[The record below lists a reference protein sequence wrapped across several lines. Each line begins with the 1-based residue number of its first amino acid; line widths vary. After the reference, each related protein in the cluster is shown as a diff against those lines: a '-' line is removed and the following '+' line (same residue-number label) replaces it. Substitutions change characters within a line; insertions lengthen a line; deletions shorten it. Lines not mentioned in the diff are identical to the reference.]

1 MNLVVDIG
9 NTLVKMAVFQNG
21 SLQYKIAFPREE
33 FFQKTE
39 EIFKSFP
46 HIEKSVLSSVVKNT
60 EREEDLL
67 QKRSELLILTMDI
80 GQPFTNHYA
89 TPTTLG
95 KDRIALIAAAV
106 KNYPGKNV
114 LVIDAGSCITYD
126 FKNTEEEYL
135 GGAISPGLEMRFR
148 AMHEYTGNLPLFM
161 PVENPDITGNSTQ
174 KAMNSGAVN
183 GVLFEVDGFINMY
196 KSENKDLT
204 IILTGGDM
212 LFLSKQLKN
221 SIFANPNFLFE
232 GLNYILEFNKTQ

>member
-1 MNLVVDIG
+1 MNLVVDVG

-148 AMHEYTGNLPLFM
+148 AMHEYTGNLPLFN

-183 GVLFEVDGFINMY
+183 GVLFEIDGFINMY

>member
-9 NTLVKMAVFQNG
+9 NTLVKMAVFQKG
-21 SLQYKIAFPREE
+21 SLQYKVAVPGKE

-46 HIEKSVLSSVVKNT
+46 HIEFSILSSVIKNT
-60 EREEDLL
+60 EREEKFLEE
-67 QKRSELLILTMDI
+67 RSKLVILTMDI
-80 GQPFTNHYA
+80 KQPFTNHYA
-89 TPTTLG
+89 TPATLG

-106 KNYPGKNV
+106 KNYPGENV

-126 FKNTEEEYL
+126 FKNKKDEYL
-135 GGAISPGLEMRFR
+135 GGAISPGLIMRLR
-148 AMHEYTGNLPLFM
+148 AMHEFTGNLPLFK
-161 PVENPDITGNSTQ
+161 PVEASGVTGNST
-174 KAMNSGAVN
+174 KSAMNSGAVN
-183 GVLFEVDGFINMY
+183 GVLFEIDGFINLY

>member
-9 NTLVKMAVFQNG
+9 NTLVKMAVFQNA
-21 SLQYKIAFPREE
+21 SLQYKIAIPGKD

-46 HIEKSVLSSVVKNT
+46 QIKYSILSSVIKNT
-60 EREEDLL
+60 EREESFLEE
-67 QKRSELLILTMDI
+67 RCELVILTVDI
-80 GQPFTNHYA
+80 KQPFTNNYA
-89 TPTTLG
+89 TPATLG

-106 KNYPGKNV
+106 KNYPGENV

-126 FKNTEEEYL
+126 FKNKNDEYL
-135 GGAISPGLEMRFR
+135 GGAISPGLAMRFR
-148 AMHEYTGNLPLFM
+148 AMHEFTGNLPLVN
-161 PVENPDITGNSTQ
+161 PVAGPEATGRSTQ
-174 KAMNSGAVN
+174 SAMNSGAVN
-183 GVLFEVDGFINMY
+183 GVLFEIDGFINSY

>member
-148 AMHEYTGNLPLFM
+148 AMHEYTGNLPLFK

>member
-9 NTLVKMAVFQNG
+9 NTLVKMAVFQNA
-21 SLQYKIAFPREE
+21 SLQYKVAVAGKD
-33 FFQKTE
+33 FFQKTK

-46 HIEKSVLSSVVKNT
+46 NIEYSILSSVIKNT
-60 EREEDLL
+60 EREEKFLEE
-67 QKRSELLILTMDI
+67 RSELVILTMDI
-80 GQPFTNHYA
+80 KQPFTNHYV
-89 TPTTLG
+89 TPSTLG

-126 FKNTEEEYL
+126 FKNKKEEYL
-135 GGAISPGLEMRFR
+135 GGAISPGLAMRFR
-148 AMHEYTGNLPLFM
+148 AMHEFTGNLPLFKAA
-161 PVENPDITGNSTQ
+161 ENQLVTGNSTQ

-183 GVLFEVDGFINMY
+183 GVVFEIDGFINSY